1 VRTAGDHC
9 VPLLVRAL
17 QGDERLSGWA
27 YYFLARLGGGRVV
40 RALHELLRDAQVA
53 DEAKALA
60 LALLGELHAPPPA
73 EITLREPD
81 RIIARSVHELVAG
94 LRTRADLEQAADLV
108 VAQIPDDE
116 IGSFCGE
123 LLRHGGAGARLLVR
137 AIATRLSGDRAVQDV
152 AALLDEKQEA
162 PAELEPEHRGTRR
175 EPRALDQGQH
185 WLEQGDPKT
194 ARPLLRRFVRK
205 NPEDA
210 EGRSCLGICLLEL
223 GQLDAALCELEHA
236 CALDPTD
243 AVHAWNLAAA
253 AHKAGAHG
261 RCYLALRAYLST
273 ADQAPE
279 AVDRAAEARAYLLD
293 YERTAQRE
301 QPGVDPVRIASAE
314 SAYRF
319 GNQALARGRAA
330 DAAHAFQRVVDD
342 LPGHAGAWRG
352 LAEAHLLL
360 GERDQ
365 AKRCLER
372 ALQLQPGDPRAL
384 DMLRRS

>member
-1 VRTAGDHC
+1 
-9 VPLLVRAL
+9 VRAL

-40 RALHELLRDAQVA
+40 RALHELLGDAQVA

-94 LRTRADLEQAADLV
+94 LRTQADLEQAADLV
-108 VAQIPDDE
+108 VAQIADDE
-116 IGSFCGE
+116 IRSFCGE
-123 LLRHGGAGARLLVR
+123 LLRHGGTGARRLVR
-137 AIATRLSGDRAVQDV
+137 EIATRLSAEGAVQEV
-152 AALLDEKQEA
+152 VALLDEKLEG
-162 PAELEPEHRGTRR
+162 PGDAEPDRPGSRR
-175 EPRALDQGQH
+175 EPRALLQGQH
-185 WLEQGDPKT
+185 WLEQGNPKT

-205 NPEDA
+205 NPDDA

-223 GQLDAALCELEHA
+223 GQLDAAIVELEHA

-243 AVHAWNLAAA
+243 ALHAWNLAAA
-253 AHKAGAHG
+253 AHKIDAHG
-261 RCYLALRAYLST
+261 RCYLALRAYLSA

-279 AVDRAAEARAYLLD
+279 AGERAAEARAYLLD

-301 QPGVDPVRIASAE
+301 QPGVDPVRIATAE
-314 SAYRF
+314 GAYRL
-319 GNQALARGRAA
+319 GLQTLARGHAA
-330 DAAHAFQRVVDD
+330 DAARAFERVVEG

-360 GERDQ
+360 GEREQ

-372 ALQLQPGDPRAL
+372 ALEIQPGDARAL